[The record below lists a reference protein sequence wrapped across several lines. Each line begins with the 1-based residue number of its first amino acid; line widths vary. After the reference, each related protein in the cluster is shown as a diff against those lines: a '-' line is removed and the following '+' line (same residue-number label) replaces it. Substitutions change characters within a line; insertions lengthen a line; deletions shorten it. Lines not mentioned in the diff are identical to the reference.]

1 MTKAFSRGFKNS
13 NLDSRPEG
21 RTTASRFGRARDDR
35 RDGARD
41 FDDEGD
47 EELNGYDEDIDPR
60 DDDPLEAVSRR
71 LALPSA
77 RASEPRRYR
86 DAPHDETP
94 SRRARY
100 AELDREEA
108 RGRAERTIDPD
119 EIAENAAAL
128 VTRRVAKSERQTARA
143 LANIADMIESG
154 QRRVDPDII
163 DTAVAAFERRVGQT
177 ERKTA
182 KALENIAE
190 LIETGAKTRSFEQD
204 GLDVVVDRLG
214 RIESKIAE
222 QPEPASVRPIRSAL
236 ARLESRLDRLSND
249 GRTAGFE
256 QALSGLDQRLADIA
270 ARLDADVR
278 ERQAKQ
284 SNIQPNLPGP
294 SHDPMEHGLD
304 RAKPPETRQDSERV
318 EHSPRAKR
326 PLADAI
332 TDIAR
337 RQRSLGDEAAAPEP
351 AARRVEPLGLDPA
364 LAVKRFDEL
373 HASVDAL
380 SQRFETLQSGIG
392 DRSDQLFA
400 LTRQIETLRRQIEE
414 TSHAEHPALTHRF
427 DDLCEA
433 VDGLSRRF
441 ESIQNGVGDRSDQ
454 LLVLMRQIET
464 LHRQIDEASR
474 GEHPAMSRRFDDLR
488 GAVQGL
494 SGQLEEVRGDV
505 AQRSDQQ
512 YLVVRQVVG
521 LRQEIED
528 LSRALGDLAPR
539 ASISAIEAALHD
551 LSQRIDSQ
559 RGRGVGDSAL
569 APAERIAG
577 ELRAVMK
584 DLDPAPLVRNLHA
597 DLRAIAGRLDELQT
611 PDKIDTRALSEIGR
625 QTSEI
630 KELLSA
636 LASRP
641 LPLEKLETRLFDLT
655 QRIERLSIGATLGT
669 GSKDIGEVVKA
680 IRSIV
685 TVETGKDLQG
695 FNQQLERFSSKLDE
709 ALAKSG
715 GRHFEELGA
724 RIDDMHKSLSQ
735 RIDRG
740 VVTHKSVDTGA
751 LENMVATLAKKIDS
765 ALDAKAHNPAFDE
778 LGRKIEKLEARIQD
792 PVGAQSIARI
802 ERLLAAPE
810 GHFSDLAQRIDQI
823 GKTLTSRLQQDG
835 FAHGGVELGNIENM
849 VRGLGERIDAAL
861 EPGAGRRDIEQLEQQ
876 IELLSQ
882 KLDRLAHSPAT
893 ARIEKLLAQP
903 QQDNQLHEISNR
915 IDFMHKALA
924 ERIEEGVRVR
934 TESSKAQLTELV
946 EGLARKMNAA
956 LAPHAEPSAMQ
967 ALESQIKQLSARLD
981 RTDGNGAALASIE
994 HKLAEVF
1001 ERIDETRTSA
1011 TEAAE
1016 TAVRRATLEVLR
1028 QVGSASEALDPAF
1041 KEELDDLRHAQEENG
1056 ERTHETLSAVHE
1068 TLERVVDR
1076 LAAFEDELTEIR
1088 GATPAIEVARE
1099 NGTVRR
1105 EAQSFA
1111 EDAMRIAPREPIRLH
1126 SVEPKEERV
1135 ELKLAT
1141 PAPPRIRRGQ
1151 DVEDL
1156 DLDSLTKAE
1165 PLVAR
1170 SETAAQ
1176 SDFIAAAR
1184 RAAQQAAADADATNA
1199 ALKSRR
1205 DSVREAQ
1212 QSGGARDALGSNV
1225 MARKRPI
1232 LLALAALVTLG
1243 GVYQLAQYTTIPG
1256 GGGVAQITHE
1266 SANYAHLNA
1275 PSGAPAQNTASV
1287 AALSDE
1293 PESAPASRNEL
1304 SPGAPLAKLAQP
1316 ADAAKISA
1324 LGLSPIGPVGEPG
1337 AGPTLAQKAGARTAA
1352 GELLDNT
1359 PVGAINGP
1367 GASPQDT
1374 ATVLKTLATRGDA
1387 AAQYELGVRYS
1398 EGRGVARDAKTAAQW
1413 FEKAAEQGLAPA
1425 QYRLGSYYEKGVGVD
1440 RDYARARS
1448 YYQQA
1453 AENGNARAMH
1463 NLAVLCAEGNDGK
1476 PDYAA
1481 ASEWFRKAAD
1491 FGVRD
1496 SQYNLAILYARG
1508 LGVGQNMTQ
1517 SYMWFAIA
1525 AAQGDQDASKKRDE
1539 VGARLDSK
1547 DLAAAKALVD
1557 SFKPRPLKSEV
1568 NEITPPRGGWEN
1580 VKIQETKPAAKP
1592 SGAPAGKPK
1601 VSQL

>member
-1 MTKAFSRGFKNS
+1 MTKAFSRGFKSS
-13 NLDSRPEG
+13 NLDSRSE
-21 RTTASRFGRARDDR
+21 RRATASRYESVRDDR
-35 RDGARD
+35 RAGARD
-41 FDDEGD
+41 LDDEGD
-47 EELNGYDEDIDPR
+47 EELDGYDEDIDPR
-60 DDDPLEAVSRR
+60 GDGPLDAVSRR
-71 LALPSA
+71 LARRSA
-77 RASEPRRYR
+77 RAPR
-86 DAPHDETP
+86 DEAP

-100 AELDREEA
+100 VEPEQGEA

-154 QRRVDPDII
+154 RRRVDPEII
-163 DTAVAAFERRVGQT
+163 DDAVAAFERRVGQT

-190 LIETGAKTRSFEQD
+190 LIETGAKKRSIERD

-214 RIESKIAE
+214 RIENKIAE

-249 GRTAGFE
+249 GRTASFE
-256 QALSGLDQRLADIA
+256 QALSGLDERLADIA
-270 ARLDADVR
+270 AKLDADVR
-278 ERQAKQ
+278 EREAKQ
-284 SNIQPNLPGP
+284 SSLPGP
-294 SHDPMEHGLD
+294 GHEPIERGPD
-304 RAKPPETRQDSERV
+304 RAGPPETRQDFERV
-318 EHSPRAKR
+318 EPSPRAKR

-337 RQRSLGDEAAAPEP
+337 RQRSLDDEAFASEP
-351 AARRVEPLGLDPA
+351 SARRMEPPALDPA
-364 LAVKRFDEL
+364 LAVERFDEL

-380 SQRFETLQSGIG
+380 S
-392 DRSDQLFA
+392 
-400 LTRQIETLRRQIEE
+400 
-414 TSHAEHPALTHRF
+414 
-427 DDLCEA
+427 
-433 VDGLSRRF
+433 RRF
-441 ESIQNGVGDRSDQ
+441 ENIQSGVGDRSDQ

-464 LHRQIDEASR
+464 LHRQINEASR
-474 GEHPAMSRRFDDLR
+474 AEHPAISRRFDDLH

-494 SGQLEEVRGDV
+494 SGQLEEVREDV

-512 YLVVRQVVG
+512 YLVVRQVAG

-528 LSRALGDLAPR
+528 LSHALGDLAPR
-539 ASISAIEAALHD
+539 ASVAAIEAALHD
-551 LSQRIDSQ
+551 LAQRIDSQ
-559 RGRGVGDSAL
+559 RSRGVGDSAL

-577 ELRAVMK
+577 ELRAAMK
-584 DLDPAPLVRNLHA
+584 DLDPAPLVHNLHE
-597 DLRAIAGRLDELQT
+597 DLRAIASRLDELQT
-611 PDKIDTRALSEIGR
+611 PGKIDAKALNELGR

-655 QRIERLSIGATLGT
+655 QRVERLSVGAALGA

-685 TVETGKDLQG
+685 ATETGKGLQG
-695 FNQQLERFSSKLDE
+695 FNQQLERLSSKLDE

-715 GRHFEELGA
+715 GKRFEELGA
-724 RIDDMHKSLSQ
+724 RIDDMHKSLAQ

-740 VVTHKSVDTGA
+740 VAAHRPADTGA
-751 LENMVATLAKKIDS
+751 LENMVATLARKIDS
-765 ALDAKAHNPAFDE
+765 ALDAKTHNPAFDE
-778 LGRKIEKLEARIQD
+778 LGRKIEKLEARIHD

-810 GHFSDLAQRIDQI
+810 GHFSDLKQRIDQI

-835 FAHGGVELGNIENM
+835 FAHSGVELGNIENM

-876 IELLSQ
+876 IELLSH
-882 KLDRLAHSPAT
+882 KLDRFADSPAT
-893 ARIEKLLAQP
+893 ARIEKLLALP
-903 QQDNQLHEISNR
+903 QQDNQLHELSDR

-924 ERIEEGVRVR
+924 ARIEEGVRVR

-1001 ERIDETRTSA
+1001 ERIDETHASA

-1028 QVGSASEALDPAF
+1028 QVGNASGALDPEF
-1041 KEELDDLRHAQEENG
+1041 KEELDDLRHAQEESG

-1088 GATPAIEVARE
+1088 GATPAMETARE
-1099 NGTVRR
+1099 NGTTRR
-1105 EAQSFA
+1105 EAQSIA
-1111 EDAMRIAPREPIRLH
+1111 EDVMRTAPREAIRVQ
-1126 SVEPKEERV
+1126 SAEPKEQRV
-1135 ELKLAT
+1135 EPRLAT
-1141 PAPPRIRRGQ
+1141 PATPHTRRGR
-1151 DVEDL
+1151 DIEDL
-1156 DLDSLTKAE
+1156 DLDALTKAE
-1165 PLVAR
+1165 PRGAR

-1176 SDFIAAAR
+1176 SEFIAAAR
-1184 RAAQQAAADADATNA
+1184 RAAQQAAVDADATNA
-1199 ALKSRR
+1199 AIRSRR
-1205 DSVREAQ
+1205 NSAREAE
-1212 QSGGARDALGSNV
+1212 QSGGAKDAFGSTI

-1232 LLALAALVTLG
+1232 LLGLAALVTLG
-1243 GVYQLAQYTTIPG
+1243 GIYQLAQYATIP

-1266 SANYAHLNA
+1266 GANYAHLSA
-1275 PSGAPAQNTASV
+1275 PSGASTENTAPV
-1287 AALSDE
+1287 AASSDQLE
-1293 PESAPASRNEL
+1293 PAPAPQNEL
-1304 SPGAPLAKLAQP
+1304 SPTAPLAKLAQS
-1316 ADAAKISA
+1316 ADAGKASS
-1324 LGLSPIGPVGEPG
+1324 LGLSPIGPVGQSG
-1337 AGPTLAQKAGARTAA
+1337 AGPLLAPKAGAKTAT
-1352 GELLDNT
+1352 GEPLDNT

-1367 GASPQDT
+1367 AASPQDT
-1374 ATVLKTLATRGDA
+1374 ATVLKTLAAHGDA

-1398 EGRGVARDAKTAAQW
+1398 DGRGLVRDTKAAAQW

-1440 RDYARARS
+1440 RDYARAKS

-1463 NLAVLCAEGNDGK
+1463 NLAVLYAEGNDGK

-1481 ASEWFRKAAD
+1481 ASEWFRKAAE

-1508 LGVGQNMTQ
+1508 LGVGQSMTQ
-1517 SYMWFAIA
+1517 SYMWFAVA
-1525 AAQGDQDASKKRDE
+1525 AAQGDQDAGKKRDE
-1539 VGARLDSK
+1539 VGARLDGK

-1557 SFKPRPLKSEV
+1557 SFKPRPLKSEA
-1568 NEITPPRGGWEN
+1568 NEVTPPRGGWESI
-1580 VKIQETKPAAKP
+1580 KIQEVKPATKPG
-1592 SGAPAGKPK
+1592 GAPAGKPK